1 MKNSESYYLHALSPI
16 LNEFSEWYGDLLR
29 QLFYPEEISRDVP
42 DCASPSFEVWLKEAA
57 SSPYVEPEMLKK
69 LDDLNRDLHIL
80 SGALFRDARDN
91 RVKPCGKSYDQL
103 STIYFALINN
113 IRRLELDALLE
124 DSGIDALTGLRSKH
138 AMQADIERELERL
151 ARRGKPFSLALARI
165 DLYDALVEEHGRDH
179 AREYTKIIAH
189 LIKKSMRSFD
199 DGYRL
204 GNGEFILCLKQA
216 DVSGGVAALERLK
229 KLLEARNLKFFLHG
243 AERYLTMSC
252 CIAAPFPGD
261 NVDELIHNLR
271 KDMAASE
278 KPANVLLEYH
288 EMSDLQRFVQ
298 ERG

>member
-1 MKNSESYYLHALSPI
+1 MKKDEYNYFNALSPI
-16 LNEFSEWYGDLLR
+16 LDEFSEWYNDLLR
-29 QLFYPEEISRDVP
+29 HLFYPEEIERDLP
-42 DCASPSFEVWLKEAA
+42 GCASPNFEMWLKDAVI
-57 SSPYVEPEMLKK
+57 SPYIEPEMLKK

-80 SGALFRDARDN
+80 SDAMFRDARDN
-91 RVKPCGKSYDQL
+91 KTKPSGKSYDQL

-113 IRRLELDALLE
+113 IRRVELDALLE

-138 AMQADIERELERL
+138 AMKADIERELERL

-179 AREYTKIIAH
+179 AREYTKVIAH

-229 KLLEARNLKFFLHG
+229 KMLESKDIKFSLHG
-243 AERYLTMSC
+243 RERYLTMSC

-261 NVDELIHNLR
+261 NVDELISNLR
-271 KDMAASE
+271 KDMASAP
-278 KPANVLLEYH
+278 KPANMLLEYH
-288 EMSDLQRFVQ
+288 EMSDLQRFAQ
-298 ERG
+298 ET